1 MRRHLLLA
9 VALVTAPAAARA
21 QSFYTWNNSGTDWA
35 SPNSWTAG
43 GPPTAADIAI
53 FSQLGSGPTA
63 VSLGSSQSVAGLVLD
78 TASTGVGY
86 TVTGSAGATL
96 TIDNPNTAGFA
107 QSVPGAMTVSGGT
120 HTLNSLSLVI
130 SGSPFDTAVEIAASG
145 TLALGRGTSVTLSNP
160 AAFVQLRGAGARL
173 VFDASTGTGAVPTLT
188 GGQGIRFNGGG
199 TVELRGATAGTA
211 FTLPALAAGPGDA
224 TVFMSQPSGATGPTT
239 ASAPSLVRAD
249 PAATVFFA
257 TPGLSSLTLGTGGN
271 NPAVTFT
278 TAPAQSN
285 GLITAVAGQ
294 NVPYVIVT
302 RTPTNINYGTF
313 ATYGPNGVTAATL
326 ATSSDLSGVNATQ
339 NVDFVPTGNVTLT
352 GPVSVNT
359 LTIDQTGNPTL
370 DLGAFHLTTN
380 GLIKSG
386 PSDFTITSSGGGAL
400 FGTSTAIREI
410 AVLDQNYAL
419 ITSAPLNA
427 ATAPVNKAGPGF
439 LILTNTTTDQ
449 LAFSPGTTRVNITG
463 GVLRVPAVFVNSTG
477 NVFALRGGVLEVDG
491 GGSATTFTR
500 PLGTA
505 AGSVN
510 WRTDLSTTDAGSGG
524 FSAVNGNLTVAIGG
538 VASPT
543 ALVWADANTVN
554 GQPGATPSFLLGSS
568 ALVIGSLRSNAN
580 FSVVWTNPLA
590 LDNGTAPLPS
600 SQRELRVSINSN
612 ANFTAVIT
620 GTAATG
626 LLKTGG
632 GTLYLLANNTY
643 AGPTVITGGRVLA
656 NGQSGSNS
664 GTGTGL
670 VTVAGPATNPASVGG
685 NGRIGGDVLVTANN
699 LLIPGDTSV
708 GTLSVG
714 GTVTI
719 APLGTWRTFVRVSG
733 MTPVVNNPLKL
744 DTATAALNLT
754 SGSILFAHNEDPFSP
769 SAKTVWTI
777 ATLVSGA
784 NEQLDGVGVPEG
796 FVFGTYQNGAASGPV
811 TISPAA
817 FSIPSGGS
825 MVLSRSGNTVILTF
839 NPTPVPE
846 PASVTAVCL
855 GWAAGYVV
863 FRRRRVLSHKAR
875 TGSLKPTPHAEPA
888 VPGE

>member
-9 VALVTAPAAARA
+9 CALVAAPATARA
-21 QSFYTWNNSGTDWA
+21 QSFYTWNNTGTDWA
-35 SPNSWTAG
+35 SPNSWTPG
-43 GPPTAADIAI
+43 GPPTAADIAL

-63 VSLGSSQSVAGLVLD
+63 VGLGSSQTVAGLVLD
-78 TASTGVGY
+78 TASTGAGY
-86 TVTGSAGATL
+86 TITGSPGATL
-96 TIDNPNTAGFA
+96 TVDNPNTAGFA
-107 QSVPGAMTVSGGT
+107 QSVPGAVTVSGGT
-120 HTLNSLSLVI
+120 HTLNALSLTI
-130 SGSPFDTAVEIAASG
+130 NGSPFDTAVEVAASG
-145 TLALGRGTSVTLSNP
+145 TLVLGRGTAVTLSNP

-173 VFDASTGTGAVPTLT
+173 VLDASTGTGAVPTLQ

-211 FTLPALAAGPGDA
+211 FTLPALSAGPGDA
-224 TVFMSQPSGATGPTT
+224 TVFVSQPSGASAPTT
-239 ASAPSLVRAD
+239 AAGPSLVRAD

-257 TPGLSSLTLGTGGN
+257 TPGLSGLTLGTGGN
-271 NPAVTFT
+271 NPTVTFT
-278 TAPAQSN
+278 TAPPQSN

-294 NVPYVIVT
+294 DVPYVIVT

-313 ATYGPNGVTAATL
+313 AAYGPNGATAATL
-326 ATSSDLSGVNATQ
+326 TTSSDLSGVSATQ
-339 NVDFVPTGNVTLT
+339 NVDFVPSGNVTLS
-352 GPVSVNT
+352 GPVTVNT
-359 LTIDQTGNPTL
+359 LTIDQSGNQTL

-400 FGTSTAIREI
+400 FGTSTAVREI

-463 GVLRVPAVFVNSTG
+463 GVLRVPAAFANSTG
-477 NVFALRGGVLEVDG
+477 NVVALRGGVLEVDG
-491 GGSATTFTR
+491 GGSANTFTR

-510 WRTDLSTTDAGSGG
+510 WRADTSTTDAGSGG

-543 ALVWADANTVN
+543 PLVWADGNTVN
-554 GQPGATPSFLLGSS
+554 GQPGATPSFLLGTS
-568 ALVIGSLRSNAN
+568 ALVIGSTRSSSNY
-580 FSVVWTNPLA
+580 SVIWTNPLA
-590 LDNGTAPLPS
+590 LDNGTAPLPA
-600 SQRELRVSINSN
+600 SQREIRVSVNSN
-612 ANFTAVIT
+612 AKFTAVIT

-632 GTLYLLANNTY
+632 GTLYLQANNTY
-643 AGPTVITGGRVLA
+643 TGPTVITNGRLLV
-656 NGQSGSNS
+656 NGQTGSNS

-670 VTVAGPATNPASVGG
+670 VTVAGAAGSSTNLGG
-685 NGRIGGDVLVTANN
+685 TGRIGGDVLVTTNN
-699 LLIPGDTSV
+699 LLIPGESGV

-714 GTVTI
+714 GTVTV
-719 APLGTWRTFVRVSG
+719 APQGTWRTFVRGSG
-733 MTPVVNNPLKL
+733 SNEAVNTPLHL

-754 SGSILFAHNEDPFSP
+754 TGSVVNVQYEDPFSP
-769 SAKTVWTI
+769 SVRTVWPV
-777 ATLVSGA
+777 ATLANGA
-784 NEQLDGVGVPEG
+784 NARLDGVGVADG
-796 FVFGTYQNGAASGPV
+796 FVFSTYQNGTSSGPV
-811 TISPAA
+811 TLSPAA
-817 FSIPSGGS
+817 FTFPSGS
-825 MVLSRSGNTVILTF
+825 SLVLSRSGNTVVVTY

-855 GWAAGYVV
+855 AGAAGCVV
-863 FRRRRVLSHKAR
+863 LRRRRVRSGPL
-875 TGSLKPTPHAEPA
+875 G
-888 VPGE
+888 